1 MSPRPPLSRLS
12 QHQQGRPIR
21 TAAGTKR
28 PAPSSLPGL
37 DPYAGDAGTSSGAPS
52 DDDEDAHED
61 TAIDA
66 AAVLAAV
73 LPGATGPP
81 GLAAPPDRDARW
93 QDRHTRAKVDYVPP
107 GVEHRDR
114 RPQGGPSSS
123 TVAERRGCDARSR
136 PSTRPLPTGP
146 T

>member
-37 DPYAGDAGTSSGAPS
+37 DPYAGDAGSGAPS

-61 TAIDA
+61 AAID

-73 LPGATGPP
+73 LPGAAGAP

-107 GVEHRDR
+107 GVDHRDR

-123 TVAERRGCDARSR
+123 IVAERRGCDARSR
-136 PSTRPLPTGP
+136 PSTRPLPPGP
-146 T
+146 A